1 MSRFLHALLPA
12 VLMLSACAA
21 PDRPRAPEAASA
33 STQAPASA
41 STATLLYDGVPAPEA
56 RIAMRLKPYLEA
68 RSAGF
73 FGWTAEGGVLV
84 ATRFGST
91 AQLHHI
97 AQPLGAREQQTFLSE
112 PVLWAAAASVAGRE
126 VWVYQ
131 HDMGGN
137 EAFQLSVMDPQLAT
151 TRLLTDGRSRN
162 ERPVLAG
169 DGRQLAWSS
178 TARNGRDSDI
188 WVAPVDGSTAP
199 RVVHAPGGSWYP
211 LDFSPDG
218 STLLVQQVR
227 SIADSELW
235 EVELA
240 TGSARNLFPDAAPA
254 ARPQAQYHPKTGLI
268 WFASDYAGEWVKLY
282 RFDGQGQLWPVGDV
296 ERPFDVEGF
305 DLSPDGA
312 RVAVVTNDY
321 GASAMHVHEIEPW
334 TEVGKL
340 TIDHGV
346 ISRPKFSA
354 DSSQVAFG
362 LSGPK
367 TPGDVFS
374 LTIPEQVLVRW
385 TRGEVGGL
393 PREQFI
399 EPTNRHFGALDTGT
413 LGLPRQIPF
422 YIYLP
427 AGEGPFPV
435 VIVVH
440 GGPEAQT
447 RGNFDAWAQFLA
459 RELKVAVLEPNVRG
473 SSGYGKNFL
482 SEDNGLN
489 RQKAVDDLKALVG
502 WAMGQP
508 NLDRD
513 RIAVTGGSYGG
524 FMALAAAT
532 QFPEYITAAVSTVG
546 ISHFVTFLESTS
558 EYRRDLRR
566 AEYGDE
572 RVPEVRA
579 FLEDISPLTRADRIS
594 KPLFVLQGLNDP
606 RVPVGES
613 RQIVAAA
620 RERGV
625 PTWYFQAN
633 NEGHGFRKQE
643 NREAA
648 LIATV
653 QFFEEHL
660 LKGRKDGGP
669 ERIGQQAASGADAGR

>member
-1 MSRFLHALLPA
+1 MTRTPNLLLPA
-12 VLMLSACAA
+12 VLLLSACAA
-21 PDRPRAPEAASA
+21 PERPRSETSPSPVPAPTA
-33 STQAPASA
+33 
-41 STATLLYDGVPAPEA
+41 TATLLYDGVPAPEA
-56 RIAMRLKPYLEA
+56 RIAARLKPYLEA
-68 RSAGF
+68 RPASF
-73 FGWTAEGGVLV
+73 FGWSAEGGVLV

-97 AQPLGAREQQTFLSE
+97 AQPLGAREQQTFLAE
-112 PVLWAAAASVAGRE
+112 PVLWAGAASVDGRE

-131 HDMGGN
+131 HDVGGN
-137 EAFQLSVMDPQLAT
+137 EAFQLSVMDPVLAS
-151 TRLLTDGRSRN
+151 TRVLTDGKSRN
-162 ERPVLAG
+162 ERPVLSR
-169 DGRQLAWSS
+169 DGRQVAFSS
-178 TARNGRDSDI
+178 TARNGRDSDV
-188 WVAPVDGSTAP
+188 WVTPVDGSAAP
-199 RVVHAPGGSWYP
+199 RTVHMPGGSWYP

-218 STLLVQQVR
+218 TRLLVQQYR
-227 SIADSELW
+227 SITDSELW
-235 EVELA
+235 EVDVA
-240 TGSARNLFPDAAPA
+240 TGSARNLFPEAAA
-254 ARPQAQYHPKTGLI
+254 ASRPLAQYHPKTGQV
-268 WFASDYAGEWVKLY
+268 WFASDYAGEFIKLY
-282 RFDGQGQLWPVGDV
+282 RFDAEGKVWPVGDP

-305 DLSPDGA
+305 ALSPDGA

-321 GASAMHVHEIEPW
+321 GASAMYVHEIEPW

-346 ISRPKFSA
+346 ISRPQFSA

-399 EPTNRHFGALDTGT
+399 EPTKRHFGAFDTGAY
-413 LGLPRQIPF
+413 GLPRQIPF

-447 RGNFDAWAQFLA
+447 RANFDAWAQFLA
-459 RELKVAVLEPNVRG
+459 RELKVAVIEPNVRG
-473 SSGYGKNFL
+473 STGYGKAFL

-502 WAMGQP
+502 WAGAQP
-508 NLDRD
+508 NLDRE

-524 FMALAAAT
+524 FMTLAAAT
-532 QFPEYITAAVSTVG
+532 QFPEYIAAAVSTVG

-572 RVPEVRA
+572 RIPEVRA

-653 QFFEEHL
+653 QFFEAHL
-660 LKGRKDGGP
+660 LKGRRDGGP
-669 ERIGQQAASGADAGR
+669 EQLGAPPP

>member
-1 MSRFLHALLPA
+1 MSRALSFLLP
-12 VLMLSACAA
+12 VLLLAGCAA
-21 PDRPRAPEAASA
+21 PEPKQAGAAV
-33 STQAPASA
+33 PAEPPS
-41 STATLLYDGVPAPEA
+41 ATLLLDGVPAPEA
-56 RIAMRLKPYLEA
+56 RIAERLKPYLDA
-68 RSAGF
+68 RSASF
-73 FGWTAEGGVLV
+73 LGWTAQGGVL
-84 ATRFGST
+84 ATTRFGST

-97 AQPLGAREQQTFLSE
+97 AQPLGAREQQTFLAE
-112 PVLWAAAASVAGRE
+112 PVLWAGAATVADRE

-131 HDMGGN
+131 HDVGGN
-137 EAFQLSVMDPQLAT
+137 EAFQLSVLDPLLAS
-151 TRLLTDGRSRN
+151 TRRLTDGRSRN
-162 ERPVLAG
+162 ERPVLSG

-188 WVAPVDGSTAP
+188 WVAPVDGSAAP
-199 RVVHAPGGSWYP
+199 RAVYTPGGSWYP
-211 LDFSPDG
+211 LDYSPDG
-218 STLLVQQVR
+218 ARLLVQLYR
-227 SIADSELW
+227 SIGDSELW
-235 EVELA
+235 ELELA
-240 TGSARNLFPDAAPA
+240 SGTARNLFPGAAPA
-254 ARPQAQYHPKTGLI
+254 ARPLARYHPTSGQI
-268 WFASDYAGEWVKLY
+268 WLASDHAGEWVKLY
-282 RFDGQGQLWPVGDV
+282 RFDADGQLRPVGDPA
-296 ERPFDVEGF
+296 RPFDVEGF

-312 RVAVVTNDY
+312 RVAVITNDF
-321 GASAMHVHEIEPW
+321 GASALYVHEIEPW

-346 ISRPKFSA
+346 MVRPQFSA

-393 PREQFI
+393 PREQFT
-399 EPTNRHFGALDTGT
+399 EPTKRHFGTFDTGGF
-413 LGLPRQIPF
+413 GLPRQIPF
-422 YIYLP
+422 YLYLP

-447 RGNFDAWAQFLA
+447 RAEFDAWAQFLT
-459 RELKVAVLEPNVRG
+459 RELDVAVLEPNVRG
-473 SSGYGKNFL
+473 SSGYGKTFL
-482 SEDNGLN
+482 AEDNGLN
-489 RQKAVDDLKALVG
+489 RQKPVDDLRALVG
-502 WAMGQP
+502 WAKAQP
-508 NLDRD
+508 NLDPE
-513 RIAVTGGSYGG
+513 RIVVSGGSYGG
-524 FMALAAAT
+524 FMTLAAAT
-532 QFPEYITAAVSTVG
+532 QFPEQITAAVSTVG

-572 RVPEVRA
+572 RIPEVRA
-579 FLEDISPLTRADRIS
+579 FLEQISPLTQAERIS

-620 RERGV
+620 RARGV

-633 NEGHGFRKQE
+633 NEGHGFRRQE

-653 QFFEEHL
+653 QFFEAHL

-669 ERIGQQAASGADAGR
+669 ERLGD

>member
-1 MSRFLHALLPA
+1 MSRALSLLLPV
-12 VLMLSACAA
+12 VLLAACVA
-21 PDRPRAPEAASA
+21 PDRKEAASVA
-33 STQAPASA
+33 APAPAA
-41 STATLLYDGVPAPEA
+41 STATLLLDGVPAAEA
-56 RIAMRLKPYLEA
+56 RIAARLKPYLEA
-68 RSAGF
+68 RPASF
-73 FGWTAEGGVLV
+73 LGWTAQGGVL
-84 ATRFGST
+84 ATTRFGST

-97 AQPLGAREQQTFLSE
+97 AQPLGAREQQTFLAE
-112 PVLWAAAASVAGRE
+112 PVLWAAAARVADRE

-131 HDMGGN
+131 HDVGGN
-137 EAFQLSVMDPQLAT
+137 EAFQLSVMDPLLAQ
-151 TRLLTDGRSRN
+151 TRRLTDGGSRN
-162 ERPVLAG
+162 ERPVLAA

-188 WVAPVDGSTAP
+188 WVAPVDGSAAP
-199 RVVHAPGGSWYP
+199 RAVYTPGGSWYP
-211 LDFSPDG
+211 LDFSPD
-218 STLLVQQVR
+218 SSRLLVQLYR
-227 SIADSELW
+227 SITDSELW

-240 TGSARNLFPDAAPA
+240 SGTARNLFPDAAPA
-254 ARPQAQYHPKTGLI
+254 ARPMARYHPITGQI
-268 WFASDYAGEWVKLY
+268 WLASDYASEWVKLY
-282 RFDGQGQLWPVGDV
+282 RYDAEGQLWPVGDPA
-296 ERPFDVEGF
+296 RPFDVEGF

-312 RVAVVTNDY
+312 RVAVVTNDF
-321 GASAMHVHEIEPW
+321 GSSALYVHEIEPW

-346 ISRPKFSA
+346 IARPRFSA

-362 LSGPK
+362 LTGPK

-393 PREQFI
+393 PREQFV
-399 EPTNRHFGALDTGT
+399 EPSKRHFGAFDAGA

-422 YIYLP
+422 YLYLP

-447 RGNFDAWAQFLA
+447 RASFDAWAQFLA
-459 RELKVAVLEPNVRG
+459 RELQVAVLEPNVRG
-473 SSGYGKNFL
+473 SSGYGKTFL
-482 SEDNGLN
+482 SEDNGLK
-489 RQKAVDDLKALVG
+489 RQKAVDDLRALVA
-502 WAMGQP
+502 WARSQP
-508 NLDRD
+508 NLDAE
-513 RIAVTGGSYGG
+513 RIVVTGGSYGG
-524 FMALAAAT
+524 FMTLAAAT
-532 QFPEYITAAVSTVG
+532 QFPEQIAAAVSTVG

-572 RVPEVRA
+572 RIPEVRA
-579 FLEDISPLTRADRIS
+579 FLEQISPLTQADRIS

-613 RQIVAAA
+613 RQIVEAA
-620 RERGV
+620 RARGV

-653 QFFEEHL
+653 QFFEAHL

-669 ERIGQQAASGADAGR
+669 EQIDE